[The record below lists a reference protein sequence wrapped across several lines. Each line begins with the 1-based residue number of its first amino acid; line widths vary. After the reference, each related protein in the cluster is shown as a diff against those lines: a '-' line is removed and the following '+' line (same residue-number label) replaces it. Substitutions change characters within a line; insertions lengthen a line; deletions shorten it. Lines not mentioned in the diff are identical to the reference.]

1 MASANIAALG
11 TTRKMLGFSRRTV
24 EVDFDNATIADLL
37 RHLPTVDGRTLYDNL
52 VCDGKLR
59 RDFAVVVDGL
69 SLKADELN
77 RRLEGGEEVVT
88 MAILRHLH
96 GG

>member
-1 MASANIAALG
+1 MTSAKIAALG

-24 EVDFDNATIADLL
+24 EVEFDNATVADVL
-37 RHLPTVDGRTLYDNL
+37 RRLPTLDGRTLYDNL
-52 VCDGKLR
+52 VCDGRLR
-59 RDFAVVVDGL
+59 GDFAVVVDGL
-69 SLKADELN
+69 SLKADQLN
-77 RRLEGGEEVVT
+77 RRLQGGEEVVT

>member
-1 MASANIAALG
+1 MARAKIAALG
-11 TTRKMLGFSRRTV
+11 TTRKMLGFSRQTV
-24 EVDFDNATIADLL
+24 EFENATIADLL
-37 RHLPTVDGRTLYDNL
+37 RQLPTVDGRTLYDNL

-59 RDFAVVVDGL
+59 GDFAVIVDGL
-69 SLKADELN
+69 SLKAEQLN
-77 RRLEGGEEVVT
+77 RRLQGGEEVVT

>member
-24 EVDFDNATIADLL
+24 DFESENATIADLL
-37 RHLPTVDGRTLYDNL
+37 RQLSTVDGRTLYENL
-52 VCDGKLR
+52 VCEGKLR
-59 RDFAVVVDGL
+59 GDFAVVVDGL
-69 SLKADELN
+69 SLKADQLN
-77 RRLEGGEEVVT
+77 RRLQGGEEIVT

>member
-1 MASANIAALG
+1 
-11 TTRKMLGFSRRTV
+11 MLGFSRRSV
-24 EVDFDNATIADLL
+24 EFEQATIADVL
-37 RHLPTVDGRTLYDNL
+37 RSLGTADGRSLYDNL

-59 RDFAVVVDGL
+59 GDYAVVINGL
-69 SLKADELN
+69 SLKSAELN
-77 RRLEGGEEVVT
+77 KPLLGGEEVVT

>member
-11 TTRKMLGFSRRTV
+11 TTRKMLGFSRQR
-24 EVDFDNATIADLL
+24 VDFENATVADLL
-37 RHLPTVDGRTLYDNL
+37 RQLSTLDGRTLYDHL
-52 VCDGKLR
+52 VCDGELR
-59 RDFAVVVDGL
+59 GDFAVVVDGL
-69 SLKADELN
+69 SLKADQLN
-77 RRLEGGEEVVT
+77 RRLRGGEEIVT

>member
-11 TTRKMLGFSRRTV
+11 TTRKMLGFSRQTV
-24 EVDFDNATIADLL
+24 EFENATVADLL
-37 RHLPTVDGRTLYDNL
+37 RQLNTLDGRTLYDNL
-52 VCDGKLR
+52 VCNGKLR
-59 RDFAVVVDGL
+59 GDFAIVVDGL
-69 SLKADELN
+69 SLKADQLN
-77 RRLEGGEEVVT
+77 RRLQGGEEVVT

>member
-1 MASANIAALG
+1 MASANISALG

-24 EVDFDNATIADLL
+24 EFENATVADLL
-37 RHLPTVDGRTLYDNL
+37 QRMPTVDGGTLYDNL
-52 VCDGKLR
+52 VCNGKLR
-59 RDFAVVVDGL
+59 GDFAVVVDGL
-69 SLKADELN
+69 SLKADQLN
-77 RRLEGGEEVVT
+77 RQLQGGEEVVT